1 MSIRLRLTTL
11 LGAALLVLISA
22 FGVGVYLVLAAH
34 IYGGIDSS
42 LQRSG
47 AQLAHRLESNSH
59 RPDASLTQVLEL
71 YPHNLAFAYN
81 NSGTQIGAS
90 DSASGLPLHPP
101 AADLNQA
108 LSGRPRL
115 ITVSEGGPY
124 RVELIPLTRV
134 NPVYVADDGSL
145 PSVLMVVT
153 SLSSATSFLATL
165 QLIFLVGAGGVLITA
180 VGAGWVVASKGL
192 RPITD
197 LTRAAESLG
206 QEADLSRRL
215 PEPGTH
221 DEVDRLSAAFNGS
234 LNRLESTYR
243 SLEESLRQQRQFVAD
258 ASHELRTPLTVI
270 LANAETVLDHPEMS
284 AEDRQRSIAEVRA
297 EAIRMTDLSASL
309 LQLAKG
315 DSGAPIKNDHLDW
328 DALVAHAV
336 HDAEVICAPRSI
348 RLETDPVLGVGSGDE
363 ASLLGVLRILFDNV
377 ARHAPQ
383 SESVRVRASSDP
395 SQIRLAVA
403 DSGPGIRPELLP
415 RIFDRFFRA
424 EASRHGHGSGLGLA
438 IAKAVIER
446 HGGSIAADNADGG
459 GLSVELRLPRFQSLS
474 T

>member
-1 MSIRLRLTTL
+1 
-11 LGAALLVLISA
+11 
-22 FGVGVYLVLAAH
+22 
-34 IYGGIDSS
+34 
-42 LQRSG
+42 
-47 AQLAHRLESNSH
+47 
-59 RPDASLTQVLEL
+59 
-71 YPHNLAFAYN
+71 
-81 NSGTQIGAS
+81 
-90 DSASGLPLHPP
+90 
-101 AADLNQA
+101 
-108 LSGRPRL
+108 
-115 ITVSEGGPY
+115 VSEGGPY

-145 PSVLMVVT
+145 PSVLMVAT

-165 QLIFLVGAGGVLITA
+165 QLIFLVGAGVLLITA

-234 LNRLESTYR
+234 LNRLETTYR

-297 EAIRMTDLSASL
+297 EAIRMADLSASL

-328 DALVAHAV
+328 DALVAQAV
-336 HDAEVICAPRSI
+336 RDAEVICAPRSI

-383 SESVRVRASSDP
+383 SVSVGLRASSDP
-395 SQIRLAVA
+395 AQIRLAVA

-459 GLSVELRLPRFQSLS
+459 GLSVEMRLPRFQSLS